1 MASLMC
7 PYADCHVLS
16 QASGA
21 VSRPAPGGPAPALDA
36 YDLLEPEEI
45 LSKLS
50 KGKSTFFDLA
60 GSDKWKGASLNCPSC
75 QQRASHS
82 ALPIVPPERLEAF
95 TTLQTLASAP
105 RLAGGDYGE
114 VGRCI
119 KRCVSTD
126 SNVAVIAA
134 AIDAAEALAKGL
146 RREWRPEAR
155 LLTTPLLD
163 KLKDKTT
170 NVIRAIHGALT
181 AFHAHCYGLGDI
193 LEDLGLALAHKVPK
207 VQTETLKWLT
217 VALASLDGPAL
228 AKLAPGLLPL
238 LLKCTDDATLAV
250 RDSALL
256 ALHAWAQRASDHGP
270 VAKALDGLDAARKKR
285 LAELVAAPG
294 QGSSTAQEASGAS
307 RTTAAPS
314 KPPAAASAAA
324 GDAAQAGR
332 RPTTGGA
339 ASRASGSS
347 APGGGAS
354 GRLAVSDDADLDD
367 SGGPSAEEVGA
378 LVDEA
383 VGGGLVG
390 RLSSP
395 DWKERLQ
402 GVSDLLAALGTKSDE
417 EKAGLTE
424 AVLRQLGYAPGWGD
438 SNLQV
443 VQRCLEV
450 VALLAATSRGFT
462 RRHAV
467 IVMTPVVDKIADVKL
482 KAAASE
488 ALSSCSKALGHRF
501 VTAQLARRAAA
512 HRNPKVLEM
521 AITWVAGEL
530 QSAGGSA
537 FEPTG
542 VIEFGKTALS
552 NTNPAVKA
560 AAVKLMG
567 VAHACY
573 GPLVANAVTAL
584 KPALVTTLQ
593 AEFASCPFQ
602 GAATPAA
609 AAAPPP
615 LSASQLAPARAASVS
630 EVQAAVPLDSGA
642 RASSDQLF
650 VDLDAAPR
658 EDVSSK
664 ITAKLVKDLGSAS
677 WKERQAA
684 LDAVDGVVNS
694 AGRRISPAS
703 LGTDLMPALRG
714 RLTDSN
720 KMLTIQALGT
730 IALLAEAC
738 GLGAATEKAFRPV
751 YPELLKCWADPKK
764 QVREAVSKALSA
776 YAATQALE
784 RILPPVAAGVAEP
797 KAPMDAKREA
807 LLWMAV
813 AVKAAPEQC
822 DLGPAFSAAA
832 TGLLDKSIDIRD
844 AAAALCTSLAA
855 VVTDEG
861 CQRAMRTLSR
871 EAQAALAE
879 RFGQLVRP
887 AASAQPQQPPPLAAE
902 DSVAGRSS
910 RPGTAGASGARPST
924 TSGAASRPTT
934 AGSGAAGRTSVARP
948 SGLAP
953 PLTGPLLL
961 PCPPERKDE
970 RVSKLPRKA
979 LGIVSGKDLASDVR
993 DSAAAEELHAQLGA
1007 YVRSDLVALLMSD
1020 DFKKHIT
1027 AVEDLESALVSQ
1039 LDDVVSIMDLL
1050 LRWSV
1055 ARLCELA
1062 PNTSS
1067 LLRVLQWLASLFDA
1081 LARAGL
1087 KLREEEAVLLL
1098 PVVMDKCGHNLPAVR
1113 ERFRKIM
1120 QASLAVYPV
1129 PKCAA
1134 LLGLALNSKNTRSR
1148 VECLEELGA
1157 IVTAHGFEPIER
1169 SGARI
1174 LPTIVALAGERD
1186 AAARK
1191 AAADT
1196 LVTCYKAIGEALWR
1210 HCGSLTEAQ
1219 QQLLDGLFRKLQRT
1233 GSSTPAAASSAA
1245 SMAAAAPAAAPRPA
1259 APTAQQLSTPTRLDA
1274 RPPADLQSSARA
1286 VVGATPVAPP
1296 GPSGASILTAW
1307 TSGLQTL
1314 EDGSASDEQ
1323 VIGVFKVIANTLM
1336 DLSAVDDSVV
1346 ATFVADADRLA
1357 ALLARLAS
1365 RMFATACSSS
1375 QQPAPSRGCKYVLNA
1390 LAAMFGVPRMA
1401 QAVAEPTMRVAM
1413 GELLLLL
1420 LDERVA
1426 GIAEGPALVR
1436 SLNVLMLRILEHAS
1450 RTASFVALLLMLRQP
1465 PAVLAGP
1472 AGAERR
1478 VRFFDLAVK
1487 CLIKLT
1493 KTLSQSLVGLD
1504 VSEVLLTIH
1513 SFFMVLGVDEIRR
1526 RGAEDDRPLRMVKT
1540 VLYEL
1545 TKALG
1550 PAIKGH
1556 MQKIPPPTFEPA
1568 PIIYAYIDLNLQ
1580 SLAAQPQALGSAAD
1594 SPQPGGSQAASTPA
1608 RVSGGSTGAPSTPG
1622 TSDPQRV
1629 QLAGIFRKIGDKLTS
1644 LEGIEEL
1651 YDFRQE
1657 HPSIDIQPHI
1667 AKTSDAFQLYIQRGL
1682 AQVEGRRAA
1691 ELQAPP
1697 PAAGGKSATEQYAE
1711 RLQKVKAQQ
1720 ATAVAAGETQQP
1732 AGNAAASSRQN
1743 LDALRERMRSVA
1755 AMSAAATTSVA
1766 ANVPPAAIPPPAVMA
1781 APALVPVAAPEVVA
1795 PVSTSGGSVV
1805 EDLQARLAR
1814 IREMS
1819 KKA

>member
-1 MASLMC
+1 MHLTLVS
-7 PYADCHVLS
+7 VLC
-16 QASGA
+16 
-21 VSRPAPGGPAPALDA
+21 
-36 YDLLEPEEI
+36 
-45 LSKLS
+45 
-50 KGKSTFFDLA
+50 
-60 GSDKWKGASLNCPSC
+60 DKT
-75 QQRASHS
+75 
-82 ALPIVPPERLEAF
+82 ERLEAF

-105 RLAGGDYGE
+105 RLAPGDYSE
-114 VGRCI
+114 VGRSI

-155 LLTTPLLD
+155 MLTTPLLD

-181 AFHAHCYGLGDI
+181 SFHAHCYSLGDI
-193 LEDLGLALAHKVPK
+193 MEEVGVALGHKVPK

-217 VALASLDGPAL
+217 ATLASLDSASL
-228 AKLAPGLLPL
+228 AKLAKEMLPL

-250 RDSALL
+250 RDGALL
-256 ALHAWAQRASDHGP
+256 ALHAWAQRTPDLGP
-270 VAKALDGLDAARKKR
+270 IAKALDGLDAARKKR

-294 QGSSTAQEASGAS
+294 PGGASAAQEAP
-307 RTTAAPS
+307 RPTTASAKPGA
-314 KPPAAASAAA
+314 PPAAAGAAA
-324 GDAAQAGR
+324 GDAR
-332 RPTTGGA
+332 RPTTGGGA
-339 ASRASGSS
+339 ASRASGSA
-347 APGGGAS
+347 APGGGS
-354 GRLAVSDDADLDD
+354 GKAAASDDADLDD

-378 LVDEA
+378 LVEEA
-383 VGGGLVG
+383 VGGGVVG

-402 GVSDLLAALGTKSDE
+402 GVADLLAALGTKGDDE
-417 EKAGLTE
+417 RAALTE
-424 AVLRQLGYAPGWGD
+424 AVLRQLGYAPGWTD

-450 VALLAATSRGFT
+450 VSLLAATSRGFT

-467 IVMTPVVDKIADVKL
+467 IVMTPLVDKIADVKL
-482 KAAASE
+482 KGAACE

-501 VTAQLARRAAA
+501 LVAQLSRRAAA
-512 HRNPKVLEM
+512 HRNPKVLEV
-521 AITWVAGEL
+521 ALTWVAGEL
-530 QSAGGSA
+530 ESAGASA
-537 FEPTG
+537 FDVAA
-542 VIEFGKTALS
+542 VIELGKTALN
-552 NTNPAVKA
+552 NTNPNVKA

-567 VAHACY
+567 VAHSRY
-573 GPLVANAVTAL
+573 GPLVASSVAAL
-584 KPALVTTLQ
+584 KPALVATLQ
-593 AEFASCPFQ
+593 AEFVRCPFH
-602 GAATPAA
+602 GAPPAAAPAA

-615 LSASQLAPARAASVS
+615 LSASQLAPARVT
-630 EVQAAVPLDSGA
+630 QAVALDVGA
-642 RASSDQLF
+642 GGGNETLL
-650 VDLDAAPR
+650 VELDAAPR
-658 EDVSSK
+658 EDVSAK
-664 ITAKLVKDLGSAS
+664 VTPKLVKDLGSAA

-694 AGRRISPAS
+694 SGRRISPAS
-703 LGTDLMPALRG
+703 LGMDLMPALRG

-738 GLGAATEKAFRPV
+738 GAGAATEKAFRPV

-784 RILPPVAAGVAEP
+784 RILPPVAACVGEP

-807 LLWMAV
+807 LLWMAT

-822 DLGPAFSAAA
+822 DLGPAFGAAA
-832 TGLLDKSIDIRD
+832 TGLVDKSIDIRD
-844 AAAALCTSLAA
+844 AASLLCTALAA
-855 VVTDEG
+855 VAGDDG
-861 CQRAMRTLSR
+861 CQRALRTLPR

-879 RFGQLVRP
+879 RLGPLVRP
-887 AASAQPQQPPPLAAE
+887 VAPAQQPHAAPQPPPLAAE
-902 DSVAGRSS
+902 DSVAGRS
-910 RPGTAGASGARPST
+910 RPGTAGGSGARAST
-924 TSGAASRPTT
+924 TSGAPSRPTT
-934 AGSGAAGRTSVARP
+934 AGGSAAGGGRQSVARTGSMLP
-948 SGLAP
+948 I
-953 PLTGPLLL
+953 TGPLILA
-961 PCPPERKDE
+961 CPPERKDE
-970 RVSKLPRKA
+970 RVAKLPRKA

-1007 YVRSDLVALLMSD
+1007 YVRSDLLALLMSD

-1027 AVEDLESALVSQ
+1027 AVEDLEAAVSSQ
-1039 LDDVVSIMDLL
+1039 LDDVVSILDLL

-1067 LLRVLQWLASLFDA
+1067 LLRVLQWLATLFDA

-1134 LLGLALNSKNTRSR
+1134 LLGLALHSKNTRSR

-1157 IVTAHGFEPIER
+1157 IVTAHGFEPVER

-1174 LPTIVALAGERD
+1174 LPTICALAGERD

-1196 LVTCYKAIGEALWR
+1196 LVTCYRAIGEALWR
-1210 HCGSLTEAQ
+1210 HCGTLTEAQ

-1233 GSSTPAAASSAA
+1233 GSSAVTGAASVAA
-1245 SMAAAAPAAAPRPA
+1245 AAAAPPAAVAQRPA
-1259 APTAQQLSTPTRLDA
+1259 SASAQAVSTPTRLDA
-1274 RPPADLQSSARA
+1274 RPPADLQSSALS
-1286 VVGATPVAPP
+1286 VVGSTPVAP
-1296 GPSGASILTAW
+1296 GGTSGAASLTAW
-1307 TSGLQTL
+1307 TAGLQAL
-1314 EDGSASDEQ
+1314 QDGAPSDEQ
-1323 VIGVFKVIANTLM
+1323 AIGVFKVIANTLM
-1336 DLSAVDDSVV
+1336 DLTAVDDSVV

-1365 RMFATACSSS
+1365 RMFATACSSA

-1390 LAAMFGVPRMA
+1390 LAAMFAVPRMA

-1472 AGAERR
+1472 AAAERR

-1493 KTLSQSLVGLD
+1493 KTLGQSLAGLD

-1513 SFFMVLGVDEIRR
+1513 SFFMLLGVDEIRR

-1550 PAIKGH
+1550 PAIKEH

-1580 SLAAQPQALGSAAD
+1580 SLASQPQALGTGAE
-1594 SPQPGGSQAASTPA
+1594 SPQPGGGQGAGAGTPA
-1608 RVSGGSTGAPSTPG
+1608 RVPAGSSAAPATPG

-1629 QLAGIFRKIGDKLTS
+1629 LLAGIFRKIGDKLTS

-1651 YDFRQE
+1651 YDFKQE
-1657 HPSIDIQPHI
+1657 HPAIDIQPHI

-1682 AQVEGRRAA
+1682 AQVEVRRAA

-1697 PAAGGKSATEQYAE
+1697 PAAGGKSASEQYAE
-1711 RLQKVKAQQ
+1711 RLQQVKAQQ
-1720 ATAVAAGETQQP
+1720 ATAIAAGDPQLT
-1732 AGNAAASSRQN
+1732 AGSAAVAASSRQN

-1755 AMSAAATTSVA
+1755 ALSAAATSSVA
-1766 ANVPPAAIPPPAVMA
+1766 AAAPPAAIPPPAAV
-1781 APALVPVAAPEVVA
+1781 APAVAAPPAAVPAVVVEVSA
-1795 PVSTSGGSVV
+1795 PVSSSASGPSVV

-1819 KKA
+1819 KATTKPA

>member
-1 MASLMC
+1 V
-7 PYADCHVLS
+7 PV
-16 QASGA
+16 
-21 VSRPAPGGPAPALDA
+21 
-36 YDLLEPEEI
+36 
-45 LSKLS
+45 
-50 KGKSTFFDLA
+50 F
-60 GSDKWKGASLNCPSC
+60 
-75 QQRASHS
+75 
-82 ALPIVPPERLEAF
+82 VPPERLEAF

-155 LLTTPLLD
+155 LLTMPLLD

-170 NVIRAIHGALT
+170 NVIRAIHGALS

-193 LEDLGLALAHKVPK
+193 LEDVGLALAHKVPK

-217 VALASLDGPAL
+217 AALACLDGPAL

-250 RDSALL
+250 RDGALL

-270 VAKALDGLDAARKKR
+270 VAKALEGLDAARKKR

-294 QGSSTAQEASGAS
+294 QGGAAQEASGAS
-307 RTTAAPS
+307 RATAAPS

-324 GDAAQAGR
+324 SDAAPAGR
-332 RPTTGGA
+332 RPTTGGGA
-339 ASRASGSS
+339 ASRASGTS
-347 APGGGAS
+347 APSGTS

-402 GVSDLLAALGTKSDE
+402 GVSDLLAALGTKSDD

-443 VQRCLEV
+443 VARSLEV
-450 VALLAATSRGFT
+450 VALLAATSPGFT

-488 ALSSCSKALGHRF
+488 ALSSCAKALGHRF

-512 HRNPKVLEM
+512 HRNPKVLEV
-521 AITWVAGEL
+521 ALTWVAGEL
-530 QSAGGSA
+530 ESAGGAA

-567 VAHACY
+567 LAHARY

-593 AEFASCPFQ
+593 AEFARCPFQ
-602 GAATPAA
+602 GPAPA
-609 AAAPPP
+609 PAAAPPP
-615 LSASQLAPARAASVS
+615 LSASQLAPARAAPVS
-630 EVQAAVPLDSGA
+630 EAPAVALDGGA
-642 RASSDQLF
+642 RASSEQLL

-664 ITAKLVKDLGSAS
+664 ITAKLVKDLGSAA

-703 LGTDLMPALRG
+703 LGMDLMPALRG

-738 GLGAATEKAFRPV
+738 GLGPATERAFRPV

-784 RILPPVAAGVAEP
+784 RILPHVAAGVAEP

-822 DLGPAFSAAA
+822 DLGPALSAAA

-844 AAAALCTSLAA
+844 AAAVLCAALAA
-855 VVTDEG
+855 VATEEG

-871 EAQAALAE
+871 EAQAALSE
-879 RFGQLVRP
+879 RLGQLVRP
-887 AASAQPQQPPPLAAE
+887 AASAQPPQPPPLAAE

-948 SGLAP
+948 SGLVP
-953 PLTGPLLL
+953 PLTGPLIL

-1027 AVEDLESALVSQ
+1027 AVEDLEGAVASQ

-1067 LLRVLQWLASLFDA
+1067 LLRVLQWLTSLFDA

-1196 LVTCYKAIGEALWR
+1196 LVTCYKATGEALWR

-1233 GSSTPAAASSAA
+1233 GSSAPAAAA
-1245 SMAAAAPAAAPRPA
+1245 SAAPAAAPAQRAPP
-1259 APTAQQLSTPTRLDA
+1259 PTAQQLSTPTRLDA
-1274 RPPADLQSSARA
+1274 RPPADLQSSALE
-1286 VVGATPVAPP
+1286 VVGTTPVAPA
-1296 GPSGASILTAW
+1296 GASGAATLTAW
-1307 TSGLQTL
+1307 SSGLQTL

-1323 VIGVFKVIANTLM
+1323 AIGVFKVIANTLM
-1336 DLSAVDDSVV
+1336 DLSSVDDSVV

-1365 RMFATACSSS
+1365 RMFATACGSS

-1420 LDERVA
+1420 LDDRVA

-1465 PAVLAGP
+1465 PAALAGP

-1493 KTLSQSLVGLD
+1493 KTLGQSLVGLD
-1504 VSEVLLTIH
+1504 VSEVLLTVH

-1594 SPQPGGSQAASTPA
+1594 EPQVGGGQAAGTPA
-1608 RVSGGSTGAPSTPG
+1608 RVSSGSAGAPSTPG

-1629 QLAGIFRKIGDKLTS
+1629 LLAGIFRKIGDKLTS

-1651 YDFRQE
+1651 YDFKQE
-1657 HPSIDIQPHI
+1657 HPAIDIQPHI

-1682 AQVEGRRAA
+1682 AQVEGRRAG
-1691 ELQAPP
+1691 EQQAPL

-1720 ATAVAAGETQQP
+1720 ATAVAAGEAQQP
-1732 AGNAAASSRQN
+1732 AGTAAASSRQN
-1743 LDALRERMRSVA
+1743 LDALRERMRTVA
-1755 AMSAAATTSVA
+1755 ALSAAATTSVA
-1766 ANVPPAAIPPPAVMA
+1766 ANVPPAAIPPPAAA
-1781 APALVPVAAPEVVA
+1781 APAVVVASAPVPVAAPEVAA
-1795 PVSTSGGSVV
+1795 PVSSATSSSVV
-1805 EDLQARLAR
+1805 EDLHARLAR

-1819 KKA
+1819 KAASKAA